1 MLKKIPHSGLSA
13 RVHATSA
20 PARTPIS
27 LFIIGVLSAYG
38 AQVWAQENAAP
49 DAVVSAARTTQAV
62 TDALPS
68 TTVITRADIESATV
82 SDVVCLLRQQ
92 VGVNIRQAGAR
103 GEQIGISI
111 RGGEPKHTLV

>member
-20 PARTPIS
+20 PARTLIS
-27 LFIIGVLSAYG
+27 LSIIGAMSAYG
-38 AQVWAQENAAP
+38 VQSWAQENAAP

-68 TTVITRADIESATV
+68 TTVITRADIER
-82 SDVVCLLRQQ
+82 LRW
-92 VGVNIRQAGAR
+92 VM
-103 GEQIGISI
+103 
-111 RGGEPKHTLV
+111 